1 MNFCE
6 SSPLVGLRTLGS
18 SPHYWLPRLL
28 LQWGSLLVPPQGRE
42 ADERSNKVPH
52 LYSLGANVF
61 FSGLLSEPKGKIV
74 TIYCITT
81 IIWTFEGSTP
91 NGRGAKILE
100 INNIWLH
107 LDFNLLEP
115 KQPGLVT
122 SQFATLGPFTM

>member
-1 MNFCE
+1 MK
-6 SSPLVGLRTLGS
+6 GLIKYLICTVRGQMSFFWTSFRT
-18 SPHYWLPRLL
+18 
-28 LQWGSLLVPPQGRE
+28 
-42 ADERSNKVPH
+42 
-52 LYSLGANVF
+52 
-61 FSGLLSEPKGKIV
+61 KIV